1 MRAGTVITAMDARS
15 ALGRLLRE
23 KRCSPRAVLLSIRD
37 YVYFAVPEPEI
48 LPILRIIGRESR
60 EKGTNKLGAKQIDQI
75 VSAARKSNGR

>member
-23 KRCSPRAVLLSIRD
+23 KRCRPRVVLLSIRD
-37 YVYFAVPEPEI
+37 YVGFAVPEPEI
-48 LPILRIIGRESR
+48 LRIIGRQSR

-75 VSAARKSNGR
+75 VNAARKSNGR